1 MVNYYSIKEP
11 IIHEIDIKKS
21 RFITYLYPIQ
31 TENDFNEHL
40 AAIRK
45 EHYKATHHCQAF
57 ILNEDSSIQ
66 RMSDD
71 GEPSGTAGVPML
83 EVLKRNNLTY
93 IMAVT
98 VRYFGGTKLGAG
110 GLIRAYSTAVSEALN
125 HATLIANA
133 TQMVIELTLD
143 YSQIDTFNYYLQQT
157 DIPITVMDTQYTDKV
172 SQTLALYLNDID
184 QVHNDLTEQF
194 SGQVDWVEMGEQTVD
209 VPVISTQTD

>member
-21 RFITYLYPIQ
+21 RFITYLIPIQ
-31 TENDFNEHL
+31 TEEEFNEQL

-45 EHYKATHHCQAF
+45 KHYKATHHCQAF
-57 ILNEDSSIQ
+57 ILNADSSIQ

-110 GLIRAYSTAVSEALN
+110 GLIRAYSTSVSEADFLGQESERSL
-125 HATLIANA
+125 H
-133 TQMVIELTLD
+133 
-143 YSQIDTFNYYLQQT
+143 
-157 DIPITVMDTQYTDKV
+157 
-172 SQTLALYLNDID
+172 TLAIEKESMKLKIR
-184 QVHNDLTEQF
+184 
-194 SGQVDWVEMGEQTVD
+194 
-209 VPVISTQTD
+209 